1 MHRLAELFTEVEQE
15 LQRLQSNPA
24 EADAPYL
31 VRAEDNLTL
40 FFQVFK
46 GLIQLNVEHMIE
58 VLVSDRFYMAT
69 FGALEWD
76 PEAITSKTV
85 TVPINSSNG

>member
-1 MHRLAELFTEVEQE
+1 M
-15 LQRLQSNPA
+15 
-24 EADAPYL
+24 
-31 VRAEDNLTL
+31 

-76 PEAITSKTV
+76 PDAITPKTV
-85 TVPINSSNG
+85 TVLMSNANGERDADGQHQDEEAAENGDAVD